1 MGRPAIARSAITV
14 TVIRY
19 FEMNCAPQHAVD
31 EIPATEDRTED
42 YTPLLLAFGPADH
55 HFEEE
60 GTDDADAYVVGYN

>member
-1 MGRPAIARSAITV
+1 MNRP
-14 TVIRY
+14 
-19 FEMNCAPQHAVD
+19 PQHPID
-31 EIPATEDRTED
+31 EIPTREEQVED

>member
-1 MGRPAIARSAITV
+1 MNRS
-14 TVIRY
+14 
-19 FEMNCAPQHAVD
+19 PQQNID
-31 EIPATEDRTED
+31 EIPATEAQAEE

>member
-1 MGRPAIARSAITV
+1 MNVSPQNKV
-14 TVIRY
+14 E
-19 FEMNCAPQHAVD
+19 EM
-31 EIPATEDRTED
+31 IPAEEAEAEE

>member
-1 MGRPAIARSAITV
+1 MCTTDSRWLR
-14 TVIRY
+14 
-19 FEMNCAPQHAVD
+19 MNVSPQQNVD
-31 EIPATEDRTED
+31 EIPATEGQTED

>member
-1 MGRPAIARSAITV
+1 
-14 TVIRY
+14 
-19 FEMNCAPQHAVD
+19 MNVSPQQNVD
-31 EIPATEDRTED
+31 QIPVAESRTED

>member
-1 MGRPAIARSAITV
+1 
-14 TVIRY
+14 
-19 FEMNCAPQHAVD
+19 MNVSTQNKVD
-31 EIPATEDRTED
+31 EIPAAEAEAEE